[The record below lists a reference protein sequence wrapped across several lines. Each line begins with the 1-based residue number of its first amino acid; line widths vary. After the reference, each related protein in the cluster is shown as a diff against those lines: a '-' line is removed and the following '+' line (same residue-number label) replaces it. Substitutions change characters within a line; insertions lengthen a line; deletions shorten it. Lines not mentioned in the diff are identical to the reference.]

1 MLSNNIM
8 YQHMLK
14 LDVDVL
20 LSLTDWVHGRLGTVP
35 NSL

>member
-20 LSLTDWVHGRLGTVP
+20 LSLTDWVHGSFG
-35 NSL
+35 NST